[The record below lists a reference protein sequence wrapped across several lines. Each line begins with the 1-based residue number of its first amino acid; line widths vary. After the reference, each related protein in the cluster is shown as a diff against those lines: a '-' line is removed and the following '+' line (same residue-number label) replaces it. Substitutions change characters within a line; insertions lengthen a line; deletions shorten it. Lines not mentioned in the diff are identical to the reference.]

1 LPALAGGDIPEAVS
15 MQFLMR
21 RSVMK
26 MKKQRRAISMVLTGA
41 VIGLAAMA
49 SADVTGKVTF
59 SGTVPD
65 SESKPIDMSGQKE
78 CAACHPD
85 PVYPGVV
92 VVDDDTKGLKN
103 VVVSLKLD
111 PDKDPPGGEAAKKPP
126 AEPVVIDQKGC
137 LYEPHVTAV
146 MTGQKVLFRNSDPCL
161 HNIDTTGAANDEN
174 KFNKAMPPKCPDLPF
189 VPKVAEML
197 KIKCDAHP
205 WMNAWIAII
214 DSPYF
219 AVTGDDGTFAIKNLP
234 DGTYTIQAWHEKYG
248 TKEAQVTVK
257 DGKGTVDFKFTG
269 EAEKK

>member
-1 LPALAGGDIPEAVS
+1 
-15 MQFLMR
+15 MN
-21 RSVMK
+21 
-26 MKKQRRAISMVLTGA
+26 MKKQRWTLATAWTTL
-41 VIGLAAMA
+41 VIGLAVAA

-59 SGTVPD
+59 EGAVPE

-111 PDKDPPGGEAAKKPP
+111 PNQAAPGGAAAQNPP
-126 AEPVVIDQKGC
+126 ATSVVIDQKGC

-146 MTGQKVLFRNSDPCL
+146 MTGQTVEFKNSDTCL

-174 KFNKAMPPKCPDLPF
+174 KFNKAMPAHSPNLKF
-189 VPKVAEML
+189 VPKVAEAM

-205 WMNAWIAII
+205 WMNAWVVII
-214 DSPYF
+214 DHPYF

-234 DGTYTIQAWHEKYG
+234 DGTYTLQAWHEKYG
-248 TKEAQVTVK
+248 TKEGQVTVK
-257 DGKGTVDFKFTG
+257 DGKGTIDFKFTA
-269 EAEKK
+269 EADKK